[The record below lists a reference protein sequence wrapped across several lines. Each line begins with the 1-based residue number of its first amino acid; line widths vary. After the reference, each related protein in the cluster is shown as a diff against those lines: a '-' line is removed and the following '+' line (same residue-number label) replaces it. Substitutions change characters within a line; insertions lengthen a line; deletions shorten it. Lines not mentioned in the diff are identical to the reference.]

1 MEQQQQPIP
10 RQRGRK
16 AAKPPHEIEDSRQA
30 EVPQQ
35 EPSPLPEESVNWVGK
50 EDGKPQPKPG
60 SYWKPLPDGGY
71 MLIKNNF
78 RRPVGTY

>member
-1 MEQQQQPIP
+1 M
-10 RQRGRK
+10 
-16 AAKPPHEIEDSRQA
+16 
-30 EVPQQ
+30 PQQ
-35 EPSPLPEESVNWVGK
+35 EPSLLPEEAFDWVGK
-50 EDGKPQPKPG
+50 ADGKPQPEPG